1 MNHNVHQIENMAA
14 APSGARAAGA
24 WLRTRVWGRAGGG
37 LLALLLATAHAAAAT
52 APAPEAPAQEGAALT
67 SAQAPVVRTRQ
78 GLVQGVLRQGVLE
91 FRE

>member
-24 WLRTRVWGRAGGG
+24 LRTRVWGRAGGG